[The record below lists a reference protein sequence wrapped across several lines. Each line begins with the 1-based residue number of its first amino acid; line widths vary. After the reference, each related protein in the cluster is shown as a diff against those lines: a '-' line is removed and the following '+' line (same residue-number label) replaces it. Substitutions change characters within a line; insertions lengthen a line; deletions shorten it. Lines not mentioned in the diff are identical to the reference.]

1 MSESHLQQH
10 SPQSK
15 PESRVEKKERLDKYA
30 DRVANVD
37 WRAIYKPLGL
47 SKDTQEHIELAKG
60 KEIKRGKDETRGIC
74 LAYIQ
79 KMTKDSADRNTTA
92 IISEEF

>member
-1 MSESHLQQH
+1 MDMSESHLQQH
-10 SPQSK
+10 SPLSK
-15 PESRVEKKERLDKYA
+15 SESKADKAKRLQKYK

-74 LAYIQ
+74 LAYI
-79 KMTKDSADRNTTA
+79 
-92 IISEEF
+92 